1 MVTEEKPMGKT
12 LKRSLIVCIAIL
24 FLSTTCIPVLASEE
38 EPDLIITHIG
48 FASTG
53 DAPLRDVARA
63 SIQNIGTAKAEGNI
77 YVKYTV
83 IRLLF
88 GVIPLIAQTGTKF
101 VYRDGGLQPQD
112 FTYVN
117 CIYEEDLPK
126 FGIFEFK
133 CTINPGRTIEE
144 SDYDNND
151 LSQKF
156 IAFFGQWN

>member
-1 MVTEEKPMGKT
+1 MGKT
-12 LKRSLIVCIAIL
+12 LKRSLIVGIIVL
-24 FLSTTCIPVLASEE
+24 FLSTTCIPVLASEGK
-38 EPDLIITHIG
+38 PDLIITHIG
-48 FASTG
+48 FASIG

-63 SIQNIGTAKAEGNI
+63 SIQNIGTEKAEGNI
-77 YVKYTV
+77 YVKYTF

-88 GVIPLIAQTGTKF
+88 GVIPIKVAQTGTKF
-101 VYRDGGLQPQD
+101 VFRDGGLQPQD

-126 FGIFEFK
+126 FGIFELK
-133 CTINPGRTIEE
+133 CIINPGRTIEE
-144 SDYDNND
+144 SNYDNND